1 MMNHDNRDNVTE
13 PTDAEI
19 DSIARWYGIARET
32 AREFAKRFP
41 DVLGKK
47 RKRDNRRPIFGADRS
62 RAMATFPVL
71 SNSSLSGETDDPT
84 LAASVKRTVAEL
96 LRGDDL
102 VAAHYERKAPGFLAA
117 YQSVSFLPELARIA
131 ETAVAADRQM
141 IDGEF
146 GGPFVILTTRPG
158 DRFVLDDANVL
169 EAAISMADQYG
180 AVCDLQCSYGGSGYC
195 ISEMEFSK
203 RHRLD
208 GSAYMDKHGRM
219 INRPFTFPFAYG
231 EYVVL
236 ARICVNC
243 WIDFVKRYEIKD
255 VRIQNPWETL
265 G

>member
-1 MMNHDNRDNVTE
+1 MTTHDNRDNFAE

-19 DSIARWYGIARET
+19 DSITRWYGIARET
-32 AREFAKRFP
+32 AREFAQRFP

-47 RKRDNRRPIFGADRS
+47 RKRDNRRPISAEHRS

-84 LAASVKRTVAEL
+84 LDASVKRTVAEL
-96 LRGDDL
+96 VRGDDL
-102 VAAHYERKAPGFLAA
+102 VAAHYERKTPGFLAA
-117 YQSVSFLPELARIA
+117 FQAISFLPELARIA
-131 ETAVAADRQM
+131 ENAVAADRKL

-146 GGPFVILTTRPG
+146 GGPFVILTSRPG
-158 DRFVLDDANVL
+158 DRFVLDDANVF

-195 ISEMEFSK
+195 IEDMKFAQK
-203 RHRLD
+203 HKLD

-219 INRPFTFPFAYG
+219 INRPFTFPFTYG

-236 ARICVNC
+236 SRICFEC
-243 WIDFVKRYEIKD
+243 WVDLVKRNKIKD

>member
-1 MMNHDNRDNVTE
+1 MNHDNRRPISAATRADL
-13 PTDAEI
+13 
-19 DSIARWYGIARET
+19 T
-32 AREFAKRFP
+32 ARFSALDES
-41 DVLGKK
+41 
-47 RKRDNRRPIFGADRS
+47 RDPFGRDDPALA
-62 RAMATFPVL
+62 AMAEQIFAGV
-71 SNSSLSGETDDPT
+71 SNP
-84 LAASVKRTVAEL
+84 
-96 LRGDDL
+96 DDL
-102 VAAHYERKAPGFLAA
+102 VAARYEQKTPGFWAA
-117 YQSVSFLPELARIA
+117 YHAISVLPELARIA
-131 ETAVAADRQM
+131 ENAVAADRQM

-195 ISEMEFSK
+195 IEDMQFSQ
-203 RHRLD
+203 RHKLD

-236 ARICVNC
+236 AKICITC
-243 WIDFVKRYEIKD
+243 WVDFVKRNKIKD

-265 G
+265 ER

>member
-1 MMNHDNRDNVTE
+1 MNHDNRDNFAE

-32 AREFAKRFP
+32 AREFVKRFP

-47 RKRDNRRPIFGADRS
+47 RKRDNRRQISAEDRA

-71 SNSSLSGETDDPT
+71 SNSSLSGETDDPE
-84 LAASVKRTVAEL
+84 LARYRDDHVAEM

-102 VAAHYERKAPGFLAA
+102 VSARYEQKTPGFWAGYHA
-117 YQSVSFLPELARIA
+117 ISVLPELARIA
-131 ETAVAADRQM
+131 ENAVAADRQM

-146 GGPFVILTTRPG
+146 SGPFVILTTRPG
-158 DRFVLDDANVL
+158 ERFVLDDANVL

-180 AVCDLQCSYGGSGYC
+180 AACDLQCSYGGSGYC
-195 ISEMEFSK
+195 ISEMEFSQ
-203 RHRLD
+203 RHKLA

-219 INRPFTFPFAYG
+219 INRPFTFPFAYA

-236 ARICVNC
+236 SRICLNC
-243 WIDFVKRYEIKD
+243 WIDFVKRNKIKD

>member
-1 MMNHDNRDNVTE
+1 MTTYDYRDDFEE

-19 DSIARWYGIARET
+19 DSIVHLFDGDRARARDYAE
-32 AREFAKRFP
+32 RFP
-41 DVLGKK
+41 AALGKK
-47 RKRDNRRPIFGADRS
+47 PRPGTPSEKQGNEFC
-62 RAMATFPVL
+62 
-71 SNSSLSGETDDPT
+71 
-84 LAASVKRTVAEL
+84 AEM

-102 VAAHYERKAPGFLAA
+102 VAARYERITPGFWAA
-117 YQSVSFLPELARIA
+117 YHAISVLPELARIA

-141 IDGEF
+141 IDGDD

-158 DRFVLDDANVL
+158 ERFVLDDANVL

-195 ISEMEFSK
+195 IEDMKFSQ
-203 RHRLD
+203 RHKLD
-208 GSAYMDKHGRM
+208 GSAYMDKYGRF

-236 ARICVNC
+236 SKICITC
-243 WIDFVKRYEIKD
+243 WNDLVKRNKIKD
-255 VRIQNPWETL
+255 VRIQNPWETV